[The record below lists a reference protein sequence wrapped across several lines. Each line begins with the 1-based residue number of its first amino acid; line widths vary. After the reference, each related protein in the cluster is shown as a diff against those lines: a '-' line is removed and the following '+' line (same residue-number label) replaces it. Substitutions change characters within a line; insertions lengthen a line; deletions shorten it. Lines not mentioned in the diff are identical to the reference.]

1 MPRPEK
7 SGPTQVRQVRI
18 TGKSASSRWSA
29 GEGFTLIELVIIII
43 VLGIVAAVAIPKM
56 GHLTDS
62 SKATATKSEMLT
74 LKRAIVGNPQ
84 ITAGGRYVDLG
95 FEGNIGWPPSRL
107 PDLGARPD
115 SIPVYDKFTGI
126 GWNGPYID
134 TTGGNYLK
142 DAWGTEYIYDGS
154 ARTITSL
161 GGPDTQIIS
170 F

>member
-1 MPRPEK
+1 
-7 SGPTQVRQVRI
+7 VRI
-18 TGKSASSRWSA
+18 TGKSVSGRWSA
-29 GEGFTLIELVIIII
+29 GEGFTLIELVIVTI

-56 GHLTDS
+56 SNLAGS
-62 SKATATKSEMLT
+62 SKVNATKSEMMT
-74 LKRAIVGNPQ
+74 LKQAIVGSPQ

-95 FEGNIGWPPSRL
+95 FEGNVGWPPSRL

-142 DAWGTEYIYDGS
+142 DAWGTEYIYDRS
-154 ARTITSL
+154 ARTIRSV
-161 GGPDTQIIS
+161 GGPDTQVIS